1 MTPRAEES
9 TAPKTPTATAVAPA
23 PDGAEVPL
31 ALTLFVSGAAPRST
45 AAVAVVRAVCDGD
58 LGPGVRLSVQDA
70 AADPT
75 AARTHDVV
83 VLPTL
88 VATGPG
94 PRRHLVVDRTDAA
107 QVRAWI
113 TDLLPAASG
122 PPGPGGVLP

>member
-1 MTPRAEES
+1 MPPTTPAATPS
-9 TAPKTPTATAVAPA
+9 TTAVAPA
-23 PDGAEVPL
+23 PDETQVPL

-45 AAVAVVRAVCDGD
+45 AAVAVVRAVCDSD
-58 LGPGVRLSVQDA
+58 LGTGVRLSVQDA

-94 PRRHLVVDRTDAA
+94 PRRHLVLDRTDLA

-122 PPGPGGVLP
+122 PPGPEGVRP